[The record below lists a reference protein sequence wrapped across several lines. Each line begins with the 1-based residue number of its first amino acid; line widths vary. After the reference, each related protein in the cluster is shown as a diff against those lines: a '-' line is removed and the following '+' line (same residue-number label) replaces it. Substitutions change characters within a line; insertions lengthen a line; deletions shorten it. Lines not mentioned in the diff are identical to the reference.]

1 MTSTSSIDTTFRA
14 ADLGTLAVIA
24 WSGEH
29 AEEEGATP
37 FLLAYSMGDSPAGPE
52 ASEAAVRALLSNNG
66 LTIGTTV
73 HDGSRHPSFPVSLL
87 VEAGQAVVSMP
98 LLNAQCPVPPEWL
111 EAAEETGTAY
121 FLFTARPWPTA
132 TPGQPVTESELQKFA
147 GDEETLNAAA
157 HCLLPIRRIRT

>member
-24 WSGEH
+24 WSGER
-29 AEEEGATP
+29 AGEEGDMP
-37 FLLAYSMGDSPAGPE
+37 FLLAYSMGDSPAGPD
-52 ASEAAVRALLSNNG
+52 ASEQAVRALLLNNG

-73 HDGSRHPSFPVSLL
+73 HDGARHPSFPVSLL

-111 EAAEETGTAY
+111 VAAEARGNAY
-121 FLFTARPWPTA
+121 FVFTTRPWPTA
-132 TPGQPVTESELQKFA
+132 TPGRPVTEEQLAQFA
-147 GDEETLNAAA
+147 GAEETLTAAA
-157 HCLLPIRRIRT
+157 HCLLPIRRIRS

>member
-29 AEEEGATP
+29 VDEEGDMP
-37 FLLAYSMGDSPAGPE
+37 FLLAYSMGDSPAGPDG
-52 ASEAAVRALLSNNG
+52 SEAAVRGLLRNNG

-73 HDGSRHPSFPVSLL
+73 HDGARHPSFPVSLL

-111 EAAEETGTAY
+111 EAAEERGNAY
-121 FLFTARPWPTA
+121 FIFTTRPWPTA
-132 TPGQPVTESELQKFA
+132 TPGRPVSEGELEEFA
-147 GDEETLNAAA
+147 GAEETLTAAA
-157 HCLLPIRRIRT
+157 HCLLPIRRIRS